1 MLIIENVKKK
11 ILGIKDVGKDR
22 GIYIKESK
30 IID

>member
-1 MLIIENVKKK
+1 MSTIENVKKK
-11 ILGIKDVGKDR
+11 TLGIKDAGKDR